1 VWDYAFTPHRVG
13 PLHRHVRDAVAVWME
28 GGKLRATPRD
38 GAPAVNTQTKF
49 TATYSRRG
57 SVHTEEAIE
66 GTPHAYVFE
75 LK

>member
-1 VWDYAFTPHRVG
+1 
-13 PLHRHVRDAVAVWME
+13 VRDAVAVWVE

-38 GAPAVNTQTKF
+38 GVSSVNTQTKF